1 MTKDKEIPVKSKSQ
15 FRRIK
20 AQGGNPVLIHPCR
33 KCGTNMEYLLGV
45 TNDMKPR
52 KRWICLSCGREE

>member
-1 MTKDKEIPVKSKSQ
+1 MAKQKEIPVISKSQ

-20 AQGGNPVLIHPCR
+20 AQGGNPVLIHNCPE
-33 KCGTNMEYLLGV
+33 CGTSMEHLLGV

-52 KRWICLSCGREE
+52 KRWVCLSCGREE